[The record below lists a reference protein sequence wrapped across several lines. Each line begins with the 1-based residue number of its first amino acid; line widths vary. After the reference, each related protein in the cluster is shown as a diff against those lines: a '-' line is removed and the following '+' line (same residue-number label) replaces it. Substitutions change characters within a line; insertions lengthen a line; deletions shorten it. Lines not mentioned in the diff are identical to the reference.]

1 MIREFNVSYADF
13 QLGEIINPDEFDVN
27 YSDIAIRINQIIT
40 VLNQITDGIGGNGAD
55 IVHIGDVLPFT
66 SDRLQV
72 FLQELVDQL
81 RSNGQDSGAQ
91 FIGSLQ
97 IAGVTGDT
105 VHEQIVSLHTQLV
118 ELRTKLDADILAV
131 NDRVNV
137 TNSELADVTARTFS
151 LENRTLFIEE
161 NKADVSTVYTKIQTD
176 TEIAQLESVINRDFY
191 NVTEADALLNA
202 KTNRTG
208 NHAGT
213 WQGINVSDLAGAIGA
228 EGIAIQNTRPTT
240 PTNGLLWFNPS
251 NGGYELFLNGQ
262 WRINTKPTQIKKVH
276 KRVVL
281 STDSNTV
288 SIGIPNL
295 DTELDAF
302 IVMQNSVFI
311 AEGFEYTATDTY
323 ITATNGTWTAGT
335 VFDFVAF
342 IGAPVA

>member
-27 YSDIAIRINQIIT
+27 YADIAIRINQIIT

-66 SDRLQV
+66 SDRLQT

-81 RSNGQDSGAQ
+81 RHNGQDSGAQ

-105 VHEQIVSLHTQLV
+105 VHEQIVSLNTMLTALSNRLTTEV
-118 ELRTKLDADILAV
+118 DAINGRISDTNTELNRVAEETFTLD
-131 NDRVNV
+131 
-137 TNSELADVTARTFS
+137 
-151 LENRTLFIEE
+151 NRTTFLEQ
-161 NKADVSTVYTKIQTD
+161 NKAEASSVYTKQQTD
-176 TEIAQLESVINRDFY
+176 TEISQLEAVINMQFY

-202 KTNRTG
+202 KTNRSG

-228 EGIAIQNTRPTT
+228 EGIAIQSTRPAT
-240 PTNGLLWFNPS
+240 PKNGLLWFNPS
-251 NGGYELFLNGQ
+251 NGGYELYLNGQ

-281 STDSNTV
+281 SSDSNTV